1 MTPATTHR
9 PPERPARGAGSA
21 AGIDR
26 TQIWAI
32 LRLGWTLSRRRW
44 GRQSPLLGGIAVL
57 LVVLGIGSSVGAF
70 VLAYILGIA
79 FLPELEP
86 ASVLYLWD
94 GVIVGFL
101 LAWIAGLLLQ
111 LQLRGEALS
120 LGKLLPMPVPLASAF
135 LVNYV
140 GSQLRVSL
148 LIFLGL
154 MLGLALASVSALGAS
169 NLILIPLA
177 RISHHGRLSAF
188 NRASSWV
195 SLVSAMS
202 MASIVPPMADSC
214 AGRALAGWL
223 LCPCC
228 TRGQN
233 APARMGPALP
243 LRRGSALDELRSR
256 PRNRQRQASHR
267 LLKRQ
272 SARGRRPLVRN
283 PG

>member
-1 MTPATTHR
+1 MIVPMADWPR
-9 PPERPARGAGSA
+9 AGFAPSRVFWPRVYTEPKSSA
-21 AGIDR
+21 IITAPGEKC
-26 TQIWAI
+26 
-32 LRLGWTLSRRRW
+32 G
-44 GRQSPLLGGIAVL
+44 LGGIAVL

-101 LAWIAGLLLQ
+101 LARIAGLLLQ

-177 RISHHGRLSAF
+177 RISHQAACRRSK
-188 NRASSWV
+188 
-195 SLVSAMS
+195 
-202 MASIVPPMADSC
+202 
-214 AGRALAGWL
+214 ALGF
-223 LCPCC
+223 
-228 TRGQN
+228 
-233 APARMGPALP
+233 
-243 LRRGSALDELRSR
+243 
-256 PRNRQRQASHR
+256 H
-267 LLKRQ
+267 
-272 SARGRRPLVRN
+272 
-283 PG
+283 

>member
-177 RISHHGRLSAF
+177 RISHQAACRRSKALGFHWFDRDVDD
-188 NRASSWV
+188 RADGGLRWPR
-195 SLVSAMS
+195 
-202 MASIVPPMADSC
+202 PPALR
-214 AGRALAGWL
+214 AEALAGL
-223 LCPCC
+223 LCPCVLGAKIL
-228 TRGQN
+228 RDHH
-233 APARMGPALP
+233 GPW
-243 LRRGSALDELRSR
+243 
-256 PRNRQRQASHR
+256 
-267 LLKRQ
+267 
-272 SARGRRPLVRN
+272 
-283 PG
+283 